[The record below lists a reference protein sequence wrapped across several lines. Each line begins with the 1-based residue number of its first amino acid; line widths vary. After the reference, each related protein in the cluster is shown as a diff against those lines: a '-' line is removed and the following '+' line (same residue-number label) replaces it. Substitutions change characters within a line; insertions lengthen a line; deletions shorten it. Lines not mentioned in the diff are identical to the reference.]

1 MNTYNTFRNGGR
13 FATLLGWDPMRLI
26 DDLVTWPM
34 GSEVVWSAYPS
45 PVHATQDED
54 RATITIDMPG
64 VDEQDLDLT
73 YEAGQLAIVG
83 KRGERTY
90 RYTVTLGDSID
101 PDRIEAQLRNGV
113 LTVRAEKR
121 PEAKPRKILVSGA
134 SQKALGR
141 GEST

>member
-13 FATLLGWDPMRLI
+13 FATLLGWDPMRLS

-64 VDEQDLDLT
+64 VDEQDLDLS
-73 YEAGQLAIVG
+73 YEAGHHD
-83 KRGERTY
+83 ERVA
-90 RYTVTLGDSID
+90 R
-101 PDRIEAQLRNGV
+101 
-113 LTVRAEKR
+113 
-121 PEAKPRKILVSGA
+121 
-134 SQKALGR
+134 
-141 GEST
+141 